1 MKVRITIVAITMM
14 LTVSTA
20 MLAMQRGQTGRPA
33 GIGASSNP
41 GVSHASSN
49 LGATAADDHRQN
61 AVQPADHKP
70 ETAGQKDS
78 QGFKNYG
85 QYVAATQISE
95 HLNIPLADLKKAMV
109 DDKLSLG
116 DAIHKLRPDLTAQQV
131 QSETKQADA
140 AAKKAEAKK
149 KSS

>member
-1 MKVRITIVAITMM
+1 MKVKITIVAITMM

-41 GVSHASSN
+41 GISHASSN
-49 LGATAADDHRQN
+49 PGATAADDHRQN

-70 ETAGQKDS
+70 EATGQKDS

-85 QYVAATQISE
+85 QYVAATQISA

-149 KSS
+149 KTS

>member
-33 GIGASSNP
+33 GIGSSSNP
-41 GVSHASSN
+41 GISHASSN
-49 LGATAADDHRQN
+49 PGATAADDHRQN

-70 ETAGQKDS
+70 ETTGQKDS

-85 QYVAATQISE
+85 QYVAATQISA

-109 DDKLSLG
+109 DDRLSLG

-149 KSS
+149 KTS

>member
-1 MKVRITIVAITMM
+1 MKVKITIVAITMM

-41 GVSHASSN
+41 GISHASSN
-49 LGATAADDHRQN
+49 PGATAADDHRQN
-61 AVQPADHKP
+61 AMQPADHKS
-70 ETAGQKDS
+70 ETTGQKDS

-85 QYVAATQISE
+85 QYVAATQISA

-149 KSS
+149 KTS

>member
-1 MKVRITIVAITMM
+1 MKVKITIVAITMM

-41 GVSHASSN
+41 GISHASSN
-49 LGATAADDHRQN
+49 PGATAADDHRQN

-70 ETAGQKDS
+70 ETTGQKDS

-85 QYVAATQISE
+85 QYVAATQISA

-149 KSS
+149 KTS